1 MVLRRTWWMAWL
13 FLAFKKEILLSTS
26 IYIHWDKVTTEIP
39 LASLRSCR
47 LTIKRYFH
55 YYRLYH
61 SRDRM
66 VDSTPGTK
74 LKNCV
79 DAINSQVSIF
89 FFFFWSHRGLLE
101 SFKSYRC
108 LWSLPRDCDWLVWG
122 WTVLEFW
129 QLILMETS
137 LGTTITNFCLLQAKQ
152 QKYWCFHL
160 NSEIDL

>member
-66 VDSTPGTK
+66 VDSIPGTK
-74 LKNCV
+74 LKNLWMPL
-79 DAINSQVSIF
+79 IHRSQF
-89 FFFFWSHRGLLE
+89 FFFFFGHIGVTWK

-108 LWSLPRDCDWLVWG
+108 LWSLPRDCEWLVWG

-160 NSEIDL
+160 NSEINL